1 MIVIGPGQREG
12 LLFQFTKPG
21 NYSVMQY
28 LVNNRGNISGGE
40 AQPTAFIRVTESS
53 VKRIDLS
60 TLNVTPGVPRIPEV
74 TKMDHMIDINFGIIG
89 DMKTAPLVQFQLD
102 GELFN
107 ISDIRHSM
115 AANSTSVWTLK
126 TNQSF
131 FHPFHIQ

>member
-12 LLFQFTKPG
+12 LLFQFSKPG

-28 LVNNRGNISGGE
+28 LVNNIPNISGGE
-40 AQPTAFIRVTESS
+40 AQPTALIRVAESS

-60 TLNVTPGVPRIPEV
+60 TLNITPGVPRIPEV
-74 TKMDHMIDINFGIIG
+74 TKMDHMIDINFGITFDG
-89 DMKTAPLVQFQLD
+89 KTAPFPQFQLD
-102 GELFN
+102 GEFFN

-126 TNQSF
+126 SSLA